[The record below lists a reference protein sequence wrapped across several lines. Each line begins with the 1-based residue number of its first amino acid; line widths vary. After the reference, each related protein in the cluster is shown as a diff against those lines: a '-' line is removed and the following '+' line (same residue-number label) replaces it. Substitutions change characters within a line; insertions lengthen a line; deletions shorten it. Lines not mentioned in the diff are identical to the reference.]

1 MEYSIPNPR
10 NFCGGNFQDWLE
22 VNLLKNCNAQC
33 SWCIERS
40 GFHPDYIATTEKIT
54 EMAIASGKTN
64 IILLG
69 GEPLLYK
76 DLRKLIGLLRIAGK
90 KIWITSNGF
99 LLSREFVLE
108 NLSGITG
115 INISIHHHDL
125 ARNKEITKIMI
136 DENRLKESIK
146 ELHSLGASIRMNCNI
161 ISGQIDNEEEITAYL
176 KWAKNIGA
184 DKVRFA
190 ELKEDDENF
199 IDLAKMLNYRYGLN
213 DDPFTHGCNSDCIID
228 GVPVN
233 FRQMCGLQTIKRIAP
248 RNPKQEPKQVLY
260 YDGIIYDGWKKENE
274 MKSVKQLYD
283 MIKKQTGGKLNNDE
297 IVALVKLINI
307 QAGEATE
314 EATEKALSKQ
324 AQPDPKGCCY

>member
-1 MEYSIPNPR
+1 MDYSIPNPR

-22 VNLLKNCNAQC
+22 VNLLKSCNAKC

-40 GFHPDYIATTEKIT
+40 GFHPDYIATTEKIA

-76 DLRKLIGLLRIAGK
+76 GLRKLIELLRIAGK

-108 NLSGITG
+108 NLPGING
-115 INISIHHHDL
+115 INISIHHYDL

-136 DENRLKESIK
+136 DENRLKESIE
-146 ELHSLGASIRMNCNI
+146 ELHSLGVSIRMNCNI
-161 ISGQIDNEEEITAYL
+161 ISGQIDNEDEIMAYL
-176 KWAKNIGA
+176 KWAKSIEA

-199 IDLAKMLNYRYGLN
+199 VDLAKMLNYQYGLN

-233 FRQMCGLQTIKRIAP
+233 FRQMCGLQTTKRVAP

-274 MKSVKQLYD
+274 MKSVKQLYE
-283 MIKKQTGGKLNNDE
+283 MIKKQTGDKLTNGE
-297 IVALVKLINI
+297 IAELVKLINI
-307 QAGEATE
+307 QAGEAAE

-324 AQPDPKGCCY
+324 APPEPKGCHY